1 MRWLVFLALGAALS
15 APVSAQQSRIYS
27 TTGDFDGDG
36 ERDVASYVVLPGKH
50 TRISVRLSSQP
61 EDVVVEE
68 TDGRHYGD
76 YFTTVPPRTYKP
88 NGACKSDVKALV
100 VKHDAISYGSSEAS
114 ETIIYWT
121 GKTFEQVCMGD

>member
-1 MRWLVFLALGAALS
+1 MRCLACVAIALALS
-15 APVSAQQSRIYS
+15 APAFAQQSRIYS

-36 ERDVASYVVLPGKH
+36 KRDVATYVVLPGTH
-50 TRISVRLSSQP
+50 TRISARLSSQP
-61 EDVVVEE
+61 EEVVIEE

-76 YFTTVPPRTYKP
+76 YFETIPPRTYQP
-88 NGACKSDVKALV
+88 NGACKVDLKPLV

-121 GKTFEQVCMGD
+121 GKKFEQVCMGD